1 MKPVQHTLVQHYSQF
16 FLGTHIGFASVY
28 ILATLGMGA
37 CLSFALDAQVSGKLC
52 DEILTMRWKDLA
64 LGSNRFLIICSL
76 NAFELKD
83 LRCPKILM

>member
-1 MKPVQHTLVQHYSQF
+1 
-16 FLGTHIGFASVY
+16 
-28 ILATLGMGA
+28 MGA

-52 DEILTMRWKDLA
+52 DEILTMRLKDLA
-64 LGSNRFLIICSL
+64 LGFNRFLIVCSL